1 MEKKP
6 SVSEFNQRVQA
17 GYQRYQDTKSM
28 AKEQP
33 SQELSTFHKAAQ
45 HFWTLGAQAVARN

>member
-33 SQELSTFHKAAQ
+33 SQELSTFQKAAQ